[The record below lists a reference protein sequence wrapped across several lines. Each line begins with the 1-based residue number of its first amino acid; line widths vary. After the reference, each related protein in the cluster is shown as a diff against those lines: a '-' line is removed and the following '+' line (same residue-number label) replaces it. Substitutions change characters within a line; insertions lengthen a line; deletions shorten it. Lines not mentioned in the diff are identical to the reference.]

1 MTSTS
6 IKTVGVIGT
15 GVIGA
20 SWTALFLAKG
30 LRVIVTDPAPG
41 AESKLHE
48 YLKKNYLAI
57 PNKIATPEN
66 YLQNLTFV
74 EDIDPYLGELDLIQE
89 VSKMASQEGVKKVLT
104 TFQNGPERLD
114 FKRRLFAH
122 LDANTPE
129 HVLIASSSSGLPSS
143 EFVTDCEKNPSRI
156 LIGHPFNPPHL
167 IPLVEIVPHPKTGD
181 ENVTAAC
188 EFYRSLGKDPVIVK
202 KETAGFIA
210 NRLQAAVC
218 AEAYSLISRGIVSA
232 EDLGKGVLS
241 AKLAQFDSN
250 FMVLDKTMTSGLGL
264 RWAFSGPIMT
274 NLLGGGGDFGHFMDH
289 LGPALK
295 SWLDD
300 MNQHQ
305 FNMDSTTEK
314 ENLKEKVNQLVSH
327 VDIEKTEKNR
337 DTFLTGLISVRSEI

>member
-143 EFVTDCEKNPSRI
+143 ELREKPISDIDWASFQPTALNTLS
-156 LIGHPFNPPHL
+156 GDSS
-167 IPLVEIVPHPKTGD
+167 HPKTGD